1 MKDEFVVER
10 KGVLMAASMVPR
22 MVEIMVA
29 WTVELMVDSTVAL
42 KGNLRIAEWVEP
54 KVLRL
59 VALKDISRV
68 DLTVQGM
75 VE

>member
-54 KVLRL
+54 TVLRL

>member
-42 KGNLRIAEWVEP
+42 KDNLRIAEWVEP
-54 KVLRL
+54 KVLLL

>member
-1 MKDEFVVER
+1 MKDEFVVGR